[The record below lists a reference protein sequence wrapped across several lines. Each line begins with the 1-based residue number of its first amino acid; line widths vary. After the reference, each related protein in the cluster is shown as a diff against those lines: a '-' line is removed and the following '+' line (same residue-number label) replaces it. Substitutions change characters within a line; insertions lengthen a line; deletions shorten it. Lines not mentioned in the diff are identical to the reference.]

1 MTKKKNSTITT
12 TSLAPDFGRRRRSP
26 RIAAQVAPLSSSL
39 NGVSRGSTSNSSSAF
54 FSTLTSSSPDHD
66 DDEPVTGRNNDK
78 RNNTNNNKKKKEKKR
93 LRSDDDYDDDYVN
106 DDDGNNDAP
115 SMVPLSRSST
125 ESTAVTTHTSGSSS
139 SSSSSSVVVTEKTF
153 KLLPESLSRHLE
165 LKILSDRNSVKQS
178 SSASSS
184 SVSTTTTTTTKKKT
198 TWLST
203 GSSPEEQQ
211 YFVDNYVIGVDEAGR
226 GPLAGPVVCAAV
238 VVPMR
243 MNNSKEDVD
252 DDPFHPTKLR
262 GVVDSKKLTKEE
274 DREQVY
280 EQLMMMSR
288 PSSSQSQQPC
298 IRWAVSVI
306 DAKRIDE
313 INILQATMEGMRS
326 AVQTVMGL
334 DAIAFNI
341 EDLQRNKKKKN
352 LSKKNK
358 KGQKSTIEEEN
369 EGNQVAEKTV
379 APDPPSAP
387 VVIRQ
392 VQSASVEENG
402 CYVVTSESIASD
414 KNSSKGSSNG
424 VPNYCY
430 YALVDGNRLPHD
442 MPCDGESVVKGDSK
456 EFCIA
461 AASILAKVTRD
472 RLMRQYDKLYPEY
485 NLEQH
490 KGYPTAAHMS
500 AVKQYGAS
508 PIHRLTFAPL
518 KHMEFDDDGKV
529 VAR

>member
-1 MTKKKNSTITT
+1 
-12 TSLAPDFGRRRRSP
+12 
-26 RIAAQVAPLSSSL
+26 
-39 NGVSRGSTSNSSSAF
+39 
-54 FSTLTSSSPDHD
+54 
-66 DDEPVTGRNNDK
+66 
-78 RNNTNNNKKKKEKKR
+78 
-93 LRSDDDYDDDYVN
+93 
-106 DDDGNNDAP
+106 
-115 SMVPLSRSST
+115 MVPLSRSST
-125 ESTAVTTHTSGSSS
+125 ESTAVTSEAGDISSS
-139 SSSSSSVVVTEKTF
+139 YSSVLPEGTF
-153 KLLPESLSRHLE
+153 KLLPESLPRDLE
-165 LKILSDRNSVKQS
+165 LKILSGRNSTTES

-184 SVSTTTTTTTKKKT
+184 PPSLTT
-198 TWLST
+198 
-203 GSSPEEQQ
+203 SSSAGQN
-211 YFVDNYVIGVDEAGR
+211 YVVDNYVIGVDEAGR

-238 VVPMR
+238 IVPMR
-243 MNNSKEDVD
+243 INKTMEDDVGD
-252 DDPFHPTKLR
+252 DGEQDVGDDGEQDDEHDDPFHPTKLR

-274 DREQVY
+274 DREQVF
-280 EQLMMMSR
+280 EQLVMMSR
-288 PSSSQSQQPC
+288 QPSQSQRPC

-326 AVQTVMGL
+326 AIQTVMGS

-341 EDLQRNKKKKN
+341 EDLQKNKKKE
-352 LSKKNK
+352 KKPTKRVK
-358 KGQKSTIEEEN
+358 KSQNSVVEEGGDPVVE
-369 EGNQVAEKTV
+369 ETAGPD
-379 APDPPSAP
+379 APSSP

-392 VQSASVEENG
+392 IQAASVEEKG
-402 CYVVTSESIASD
+402 CYVVASD
-414 KNSSKGSSNG
+414 SIVTDKNRNNDSSDGRG
-424 VPNYCY
+424 RYY